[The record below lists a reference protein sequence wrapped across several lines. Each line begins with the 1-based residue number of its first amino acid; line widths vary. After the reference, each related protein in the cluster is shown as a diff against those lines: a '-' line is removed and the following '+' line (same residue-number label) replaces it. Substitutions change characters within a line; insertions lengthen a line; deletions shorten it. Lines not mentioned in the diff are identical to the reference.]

1 MKKRKKLPKKLLK
14 NSNQKKSYQARRK
27 LMANQKN
34 GRSAKP
40 VESAVKPHRHLSKVA
55 DNVLKPLFVGLSCVA
70 IAAWLGAAIWMKRDL
85 QGFFRSFPVDV
96 YLAWLLATVVVWQCA
111 IDLLDWKGAP
121 AKNLASVGCR
131 LAGLFLAL
139 FALIQRDV
147 ITSPFDW
154 FGKL

>member
-1 MKKRKKLPKKLLK
+1 MKKRKKLPKILLK
-14 NSNQKKSYQARRK
+14 SSNQIKSYQARRK
-27 LMANQKN
+27 LMANQK
-34 GRSAKP
+34 
-40 VESAVKPHRHLSKVA
+40 SAVKPHRHLSIVA

-70 IAAWLGAAIWMKRDL
+70 IAAWLGAAFWMKRDL

-96 YLAWLLATVVVWQCA
+96 YLALLLATVVVWQCTV
-111 IDLLDWKGAP
+111 DLLDWKGAP

-139 FALIQRDV
+139 FALVQRDV

>member
-1 MKKRKKLPKKLLK
+1 MV
-14 NSNQKKSYQARRK
+14 
-27 LMANQKN
+27 NQKN

-40 VESAVKPHRHLSKVA
+40 VESVVKPHSHLSKVA
-55 DNVLKPLFVGLSCVA
+55 EKVLKPLFVGLSCGA
-70 IAAWLGAAIWMKRDL
+70 IVAWLGAATWMMRDL
-85 QGFFRSFPVDV
+85 QGFFRSFPIDV
-96 YLAWLLATVVVWQCA
+96 YLALLLATVVVWQCA